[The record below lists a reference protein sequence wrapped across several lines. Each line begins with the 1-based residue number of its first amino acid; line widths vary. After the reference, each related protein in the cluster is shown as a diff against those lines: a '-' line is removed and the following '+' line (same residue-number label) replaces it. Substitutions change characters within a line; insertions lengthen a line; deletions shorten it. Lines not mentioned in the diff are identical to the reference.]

1 MSTTQD
7 NSLMGRMLI
16 GGRLVEGNDGWLES
30 INPATE
36 GCAGRVPG
44 EVNATSTMPSM
55 PPRPHNPPGR
65 RYPWR
70 NDPAICG
77 NWPTP

>member
-30 INPATE
+30 INPAT
-36 GCAGRVPG
+36 
-44 EVNATSTMPSM
+44 STL
-55 PPRPHNPPGR
+55 R
-65 RYPWR
+65 
-70 NDPAICG
+70 
-77 NWPTP
+77 